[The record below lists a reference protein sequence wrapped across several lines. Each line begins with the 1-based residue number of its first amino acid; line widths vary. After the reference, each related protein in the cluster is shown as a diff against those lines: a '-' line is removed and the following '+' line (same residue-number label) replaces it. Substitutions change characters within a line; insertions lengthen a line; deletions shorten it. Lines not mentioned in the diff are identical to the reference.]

1 MGVFSRIVVVA
12 PETVRLDLGDDQWV
26 EIKRELNYGE
36 MSDVAEATRG
46 SLVKA
51 QLQLIAAYIV
61 DWSFVDG
68 AGKRLPVESLT
79 DRIGALRAMSTE
91 AVAAIDAAVSA
102 HVEAVKGEKKPVA
115 PSGRRKSAATSSSRG
130 R

>member
-12 PETVRLDLGDDQWV
+12 PETVRLDLGDEQWV

-68 AGKRLPVESLT
+68 EGKRLPVDSSA
-79 DRIGALRAMSTE
+79 DRIGVLRAMSTE
-91 AVAAIDAAVSA
+91 AVTAIDAAISA
-102 HVEAVKGEKKPVA
+102 HAEAVQGAKKPEA